1 MVQLLE
7 KSWIVFFYTEIVFFR
22 ALSKDLKCLKAAV
35 CPATTLLPDSK
46 SKFTLICGDQRGFN
60 GTVCLNIKV
69 CVVHPEK
76 QVCHWRW
83 GCWTRL
89 CLCRGRL
96 REDEGLTILNS
107 NKLVGIGF
115 SSSLHCQNIIKFLV
129 FLSFQHLSDDC
140 HHHIIIFVIIYP
152 GFEQRLLVPAHSR
165 HLLQALGQLQP
176 AGGHERGDADA
187 DADHYNWYSCKRRWR
202 TVRCSSMSRSLGRGL
217 VLLISRPFPGETL
230 SSSSSWTCTLSSPS
244 SW

>member
-1 MVQLLE
+1 MWFSGCKIMWSVSYRNCLFQ
-7 KSWIVFFYTEIVFFR
+7 TE
-22 ALSKDLKCLKAAV
+22 
-35 CPATTLLPDSK
+35 
-46 SKFTLICGDQRGFN
+46 
-60 GTVCLNIKV
+60 VCLFSEHFRKIWNVWKQQSVRRPRYCRTEKV
-69 CVVHPEK
+69 SFAFLLSSVGTKGVSLVLCVWTK
-76 QVCHWRW
+76 TYKNQVCHWRW

-176 AGGHERGDADA
+176 AGGHERGADA
-187 DADHYNWYSCKRRWR
+187 DA
-202 TVRCSSMSRSLGRGL
+202 
-217 VLLISRPFPGETL
+217 
-230 SSSSSWTCTLSSPS
+230 
-244 SW
+244 